1 MTRSNGH
8 FNGGGDRNG
17 RDNERDNVTSLEEAR
32 RRAAEKAKAEKRVA
46 GGQSAT
52 RSWHD
57 WVIGGLV
64 IAMALGYFASFFVE
78 APGLGGAGQ

>member
-1 MTRSNGH
+1 MTK
-8 FNGGGDRNG
+8 NG
-17 RDNERDNVTSLEEAR
+17 RDHADDNVTSLDEAR
-32 RRAAEKAKAEKRVA
+32 RRAAAKAKAEKQAARGA
-46 GGQSAT
+46 RAPSL
-52 RSWHD
+52 RD